1 LFVHEKSLQVDTIR
15 LIVCLQYQGIHVIR
29 KPQLEDRV
37 CVCACVCTCCRRHLA
52 PFSII
57 AFRASHIF
65 GGFHTGFL
73 GYTLSGDVGPT
84 KESDMDG
91 IWIAEGWTAFA
102 IAMMI
107 LLAYSIL
114 LYLLVRSE
122 F

>member
-1 LFVHEKSLQVDTIR
+1 
-15 LIVCLQYQGIHVIR
+15 
-29 KPQLEDRV
+29 
-37 CVCACVCTCCRRHLA
+37 
-52 PFSII
+52 
-57 AFRASHIF
+57 
-65 GGFHTGFL
+65 
-73 GYTLSGDVGPT
+73 
-84 KESDMDG
+84 MDG